1 MTDIEER
8 LQKLE
13 AQNAKLEVG
22 VHLLMS
28 HLLNMQ
34 ELILELT
41 DTYAKGADD
50 SPIRTEIVSRSVLY
64 HEIARAIKDNP
75 DLKFLEQRSIGF
87 AQYNQKV
94 DEVQQKWR

>member
-1 MTDIEER
+1 MSDIEER

-13 AQNAKLEVG
+13 AQKGKLEIG

-50 SPIRTEIVSRSVLY
+50 SPIRTKIISHSVLY
-64 HEIARAIKDNP
+64 HEIARAIKENP
-75 DLKFLEQRSIGF
+75 DLNFLEQRSIGF
-87 AQYNQKV
+87 ARYNQKV
-94 DEVQQKWR
+94 DEVQKGGR